1 VLDCRWDFGAVSA
14 GVLGRSEQESRVAA
28 RARREG
34 IGERGRGDGGEE
46 KSSCGRDGLR
56 RFRSLAGAASLKIPL
71 LKFEKKNPVLRCD
84 FLLTKL

>member
-1 VLDCRWDFGAVSA
+1 LEPVLA

-28 RARREG
+28 RG
-34 IGERGRGDGGEE
+34 GGDRGRGGGDGDGGEE

-56 RFRSLAGAASLKIPL
+56 RFRSLAGAASLKIRL